1 MIMQIE
7 PDPDPKHYMYMRSYL
22 NFSCNFMHIYSDKP
36 LDFREI
42 ANSDHSKQQDPSH
55 HSEANSDPSEPS
67 EHDDASTVKEVP
79 PNKSVPLDVKLL
91 FNGDNSDL
99 TDSSDHPPN
108 QTLNESDPTMQNG
121 AAETK
126 SLGGSDT
133 GSECGLRK
141 AAFPISEPIRRF
153 FRTSGIRIRQF

>member
-1 MIMQIE
+1 
-7 PDPDPKHYMYMRSYL
+7 MYIS
-22 NFSCNFMHIYSDKP
+22 SDKP

-67 EHDDASTVKEVP
+67 EHGDASTVKEVP
-79 PNKSVPLDVKLL
+79 PHKSVPLDVKLL

-99 TDSSDHPPN
+99 NDSSDHHPPMQQN
-108 QTLNESDPTMQNG
+108 QTIHESDPTMQNG